1 MRKFRL
7 LADDID
13 RHLQDAQLRP
23 HTMWQFAART
33 TRLHGSPALLKLVLE
48 ELYPDDLFTKLV
60 GDLHRV
66 PLRRW
71 PQGLTIAVALRQC
84 SWRRD
89 GLATIARRSRS
100 SLADQRFTP
109 TPIDAPPG
117 HHDIDSPARL
127 DPVKALRFAPTPS
140 GAHGLDRLS
149 IEPREGICVMAGRA

>member
-1 MRKFRL
+1 MREFRL

-13 RHLQDAQLRP
+13 RHLEDAQLPP
-23 HTMWQFAART
+23 HAIWVFAACT

-60 GDLHRV
+60 GDLDRV

-89 GLATIARRSRS
+89 GLATIARRLHVVARK
-100 SLADQRFTP
+100 
-109 TPIDAPPG
+109 
-117 HHDIDSPARL
+117 PAL
-127 DPVKALRFAPTPS
+127 H
-140 GAHGLDRLS
+140 AHLDRRTARPS
-149 IEPREGICVMAGRA
+149 RHRFSGSPRPCQGSPLRSDPIRGSRP